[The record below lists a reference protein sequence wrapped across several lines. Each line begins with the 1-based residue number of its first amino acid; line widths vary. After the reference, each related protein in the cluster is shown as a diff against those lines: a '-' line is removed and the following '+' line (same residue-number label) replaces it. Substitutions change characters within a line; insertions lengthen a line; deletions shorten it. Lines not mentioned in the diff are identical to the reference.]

1 MEAPHFLSLT
11 GCISAWYHIPML
23 SLFPDLLDWSWYVPF
38 FFRVFLGIYC
48 CYIGYTLTQ
57 GEAHTTSAHDHW
69 AWLLMRI
76 LLVTLGLLFI
86 AGITVQ
92 ALGSI
97 GFTLALFALFLRLK
111 DSPYTKE
118 SIVFY
123 LLIGLVALS
132 LVLLGAGP
140 YAFDLPL

>member
-1 MEAPHFLSLT
+1 
-11 GCISAWYHIPML
+11 ML

-38 FFRVFLGIYC
+38 FFRVFLGVYC
-48 CYIGYTLTQ
+48 CYLGYTLAQ
-57 GEAHTTSAHDHW
+57 EEGPSTTEHDRF
-69 AWLLMRI
+69 AWLGMRT

-86 AGITVQ
+86 AGIAVQ

-97 GFTLALFALFLRLK
+97 GFTLALFALFLRTK
-111 DSPYTKE
+111 QSPHASE
-118 SIVFY
+118 SSVFY

-132 LVLLGAGP
+132 LIFLGAGP